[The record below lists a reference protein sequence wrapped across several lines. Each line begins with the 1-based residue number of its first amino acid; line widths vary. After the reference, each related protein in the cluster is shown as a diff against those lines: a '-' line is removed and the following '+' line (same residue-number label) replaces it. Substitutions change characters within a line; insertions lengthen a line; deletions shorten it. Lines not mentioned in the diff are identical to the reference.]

1 MGPRHK
7 AGDDG
12 NVWKVGWCERA
23 FHAKLGFMW
32 KSVLIYAL
40 ALAAG
45 AFALDWL
52 RYAYVT
58 RLFATEYYVGF
69 IALGF
74 TALGI
79 WAGYRLTPRTVSP
92 AFERNDAALKALG
105 VTDREFAVLEL
116 LAGGQS
122 NKEIART
129 LAISPNTVKSHILRL
144 FEKLGAQRRT
154 QAVQK
159 AKELGL
165 IR

>member
-1 MGPRHK
+1 M
-7 AGDDG
+7 
-12 NVWKVGWCERA
+12 
-23 FHAKLGFMW
+23 
-32 KSVLIYAL
+32 KSVILYAL

-52 RYAYVT
+52 QYAYVT
-58 RLFATEYYVGF
+58 KVFAADFYIGLL
-69 IALGF
+69 ALGF
-74 TALGI
+74 TALGV
-79 WAGYRLTPRTVSP
+79 WAGYRLTPKNAGP
-92 AFERNDAALKALG
+92 IFQRNDAALKSLG

-129 LAISPNTVKSHILRL
+129 LDISPNTVKSHILRL
-144 FEKLGAQRRT
+144 FEKLEAQRRT

-165 IR
+165 IP

>member
-1 MGPRHK
+1 
-7 AGDDG
+7 
-12 NVWKVGWCERA
+12 
-23 FHAKLGFMW
+23 MW
-32 KSVLIYAL
+32 KSAILYAL

-52 RYAYVT
+52 HYAYVT
-58 RLFATEYYVGF
+58 RVFAVDFYIGF

-79 WAGYRLTPRTVSP
+79 WAGYRLTPRSAAP
-92 AFERNDAALKALG
+92 AFTRNDAALKSLG

-122 NKEIART
+122 NKEIARS
-129 LAISPNTVKSHILRL
+129 LDISPNTVKSHVLKL
-144 FEKLGAQRRT
+144 FEKLQAQRRT

-165 IR
+165 IP

>member
-1 MGPRHK
+1 
-7 AGDDG
+7 
-12 NVWKVGWCERA
+12 VWANVGWR
-23 FHAKLGFMW
+23 LTGFFATLTRMW
-32 KSVLIYAL
+32 KPVLIYGV

-52 RYAYVT
+52 QYAYVT
-58 RLFATEYYVGF
+58 RVFAGEFYVGLL
-69 IALGF
+69 ALGF

-92 AFERNDAALKALG
+92 AFTRNDAALKSLG
-105 VTDREFAVLEL
+105 VTDREFAVLQL

-122 NKEIART
+122 NKEIARS
-129 LAISPNTVKSHILRL
+129 LDISPNTVKSHVLKL
-144 FEKLGAQRRT
+144 FEKLEAQRRT

-165 IR
+165 IP

>member
-1 MGPRHK
+1 
-7 AGDDG
+7 
-12 NVWKVGWCERA
+12 
-23 FHAKLGFMW
+23 MW
-32 KSVLIYAL
+32 KPVLIYGI

-45 AFALDWL
+45 AFVLDWL
-52 RYAYVT
+52 QYATVT
-58 RLFATEYYVGF
+58 KVFAGEFTIGL

-92 AFERNDAALKALG
+92 AFARNDAALKSLG
-105 VTDREFAVLEL
+105 VTDREFAVLQL

-129 LAISPNTVKSHILRL
+129 LDISPNTVKSHVLKL
-144 FEKLGAQRRT
+144 FEKLEAQRRT

-165 IR
+165 IP